1 MDSRNYLNLT
11 PNLPQDNRDPVRWGI
26 LSAGQIAEDFATAMK
41 ESCSNG
47 ILYAIAASQKERA
60 DKFGDKF
67 GIKTRYGSYE
77 ELVKDPNV
85 DIIYASP
92 INPKH
97 KEIVSLCLQHG
108 KPVLCEKPF
117 TINAGELSDLV
128 RIAREK
134 KIFLSEAMWTRYFP
148 VVTKLNELIKEG
160 TIGDILYVSGT
171 KGIYSDK
178 DRICTKE
185 YGGGVLMDV
194 GIYLVSFAHML
205 FRATPTKITASAKL
219 RNEIDIQTT
228 AILDFPTGQAVLSV
242 INGSENYSQDYYI
255 VGTKATVHV
264 SPTADTPDKL
274 TIKFLN
280 KEGKQEGD
288 IKVIEYPLIESKNH
302 YNFPRSEGLGY
313 EAQAVGEAW
322 RAGKLETDEMPLDES
337 IKIMETMDEIRAQIG
352 VVFDKDK
359 DYETSG

>member
-1 MDSRNYLNLT
+1 MDSSKNLLNPAE
-11 PNLPQDNRDPVRWGI
+11 PNLREDKKEPVRWGI
-26 LSAGQIAEDFATAMK
+26 LSAGQIAEDFATAMQ

-47 ILYAIAASQKERA
+47 ILYAVAASQKERA

-67 GIKTRYGSYE
+67 GIKIRYGSYE
-77 ELVKDPNV
+77 ELVKDSNV

-117 TINAGELSDLV
+117 TINAGELRELV
-128 RIAREK
+128 RVSREK

-148 VVTKLNELIKEG
+148 VVKKLNELIKNG

-171 KGIYSDK
+171 KGIYTDK

-185 YGGGVLMDV
+185 YGGGALMDV

-205 FRATPTKITASAKL
+205 FGSSPTKITATAKL
-219 RNEIDIQTT
+219 NKNQVDIQTT
-228 AILDFPTGQAVLSV
+228 AVLDFPTGQAVLSV

-264 SPTADTPDKL
+264 TPTADTPDKL
-274 TIKFLN
+274 TIKNLK
-280 KEGKQEGD
+280 KEGKQDGD
-288 IKVIEYPLIESKNH
+288 VEIIEFPLKLSKNH

-322 RAGKLETDEMPLDES
+322 RAGKLETDEMPLDDS
-337 IKIMETMDEIRAQIG
+337 VKIMETMDEIRKQIG
-352 VVFDKDK
+352 VSFDADK
-359 DYETSG
+359 